1 MINLLR
7 STWALFFGVGMFMLA
22 NGLQGSLISI
32 RASLEGYS
40 SFSTGL
46 IMTGY
51 YLGFLIGAVIVPQKI
66 REVGHVRMFA
76 ALASI
81 ASISILIHS
90 LHISFIS
97 WILLRFITGFCFV
110 GLYTVCESWINDMSE
125 NESRGQALSIY
136 MIIGMGGN
144 AIGQLL
150 LNVSDPQVATL
161 FMVVSILISLS
172 LVPILITVNK
182 QPDFSVTEFLS
193 IKQLY
198 KASPLGVIG
207 AIIVGACH
215 GALWGAG
222 AVYGLNAEM
231 TLAQVSIF
239 MFSFVSGG
247 AIFQYYIGYLS
258 DLYDRR
264 VVITYVSFLASVLCV
279 FAIIFNY
286 GFIYLVCITFIFGG
300 LTVPLY
306 SLAIAHTNDF
316 LTKSEMV
323 AASGGL
329 LLVGGIGLA
338 LGPVISGLFM
348 DILGASGFWIYLFIA
363 HASIGIFALYRISI
377 RDSVPLEDQGSA
389 VLINS
394 RMSPVA
400 MELYPD
406 AEDTSE
412 TNNNSNL

>member
-1 MINLLR
+1 MINLLK
-7 STWALFFGVGMFMLA
+7 SSWALFFGVGMIMLA

-40 SFSTGL
+40 SFSTGI
-46 IMTGY
+46 IMTAY
-51 YLGFLIGAVIVPQKI
+51 YVGFLIGAKIIPQKI
-66 REVGHVRMFA
+66 SEVGHVRMFA
-76 ALASI
+76 ALASV
-81 ASISILIHS
+81 ASISILLHS
-90 LHISFIS
+90 LHIGFIT
-97 WILLRFITGFCFV
+97 WIILRLITGFCFV
-110 GLYTVCESWINDMSE
+110 GLFTVAESWINDSTD
-125 NESRGQALSIY
+125 NEHRGQALSVY
-136 MIIGMGGN
+136 MIVGMAGNSIGH
-144 AIGQLL
+144 LL
-150 LNVSDPQVATL
+150 LNISDPQLATQ
-161 FMVVSILISLS
+161 FMVVSILISIS
-172 LVPILITVNK
+172 LVPILITVSK

-193 IKQLY
+193 VKQLY
-198 KASPLGVIG
+198 IASPLGVIA

-222 AVYGLNAEM
+222 AVYGLNAG
-231 TLAQVSIF
+231 LDLQKISIF
-239 MFSFVSGG
+239 MFTFVSGG

-258 DLYDRR
+258 DKYDRR
-264 VVITYVSFLASVLCV
+264 IIITYVSFFSSLLCI
-279 FAIIFNY
+279 FAIIFNF
-286 GFIYLVCITFIFGG
+286 GFIYLIVITFVFGG

-338 LGPVISGLFM
+338 FGPIVSGLFM
-348 DILGASGFWIYLFIA
+348 DILGANGFWIYLFIS
-363 HASIGIFALYRISI
+363 HAAIGIFALYRISI
-377 RDSVPLEDQGSA
+377 RDSVPLEEQGSA

-406 AEDTSE
+406 AEESADTE
-412 TNNNSNL
+412 N